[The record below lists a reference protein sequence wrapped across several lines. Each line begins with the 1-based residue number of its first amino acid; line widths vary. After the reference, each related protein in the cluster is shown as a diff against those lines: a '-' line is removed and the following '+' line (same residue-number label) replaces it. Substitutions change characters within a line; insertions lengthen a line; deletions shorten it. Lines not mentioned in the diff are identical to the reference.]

1 MHLRMRRLSSSQV
14 CLATHIMRTT
24 HTHSV
29 HSQHTPTRQRSTQS
43 HGHTHT
49 HAHTYTQIYTYTYTH
64 IHGHTYI
71 HTHMHAHIPCIY
83 QEVDRFLS
91 LLHPT
96 LKIWCGPWNLVH
108 TKFEMWYASV
118 SSDLIEMIYSTILQL
133 SQAAHATYYGLV
145 DLQHRG
151 QEGAGLCVCVQI
163 HSMCIC
169 MYTNRQCTNIC
180 IQSRHIKSRNE
191 WTVRKQK

>member
-1 MHLRMRRLSSSQV
+1 MANLPTQIENNSVNNNFQTKVPWKTQCRVINMYEHTQIHKHTHKQINQHTRMHLRMRRLSSSQV

-29 HSQHTPTRQRSTQS
+29 RSQHTPTRQRSIQS
-43 HGHTHT
+43 HTHTHT
-49 HAHTYTQIYTYTYTH
+49 HAQTYTQIYTYTYTH

-71 HTHMHAHIPCIY
+71 HTHMHAHIPCIH

-145 DLQHRG
+145 
-151 QEGAGLCVCVQI
+151 GL
-163 HSMCIC
+163 
-169 MYTNRQCTNIC
+169 
-180 IQSRHIKSRNE
+180 
-191 WTVRKQK
+191 